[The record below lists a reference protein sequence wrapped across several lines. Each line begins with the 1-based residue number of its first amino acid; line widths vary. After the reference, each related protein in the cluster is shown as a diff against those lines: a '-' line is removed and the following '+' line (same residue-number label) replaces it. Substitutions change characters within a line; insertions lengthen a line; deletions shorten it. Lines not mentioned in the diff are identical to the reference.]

1 MFGSLAGGSLTVVYS
16 SIVVGTD
23 GSATATRA
31 VEKAARLATATG
43 ATVRLVSA
51 YKPPSRTMALSP
63 ESGIAGAQGQGQ
75 WDNEVHA
82 DVQSILD
89 ELVAKLAAEGVTATG
104 HAVPKSP
111 ADALIEVAMRYEAGL
126 IVVGNRGMQG
136 MRRALGSVPNTV
148 AHKAECDVL
157 IVDTTG

>member
-1 MFGSLAGGSLTVVYS
+1 MVYS

-23 GSATATRA
+23 GSTTATRA
-31 VEKAARLATATG
+31 VDKAARLARATG
-43 ATVRLVSA
+43 ATVRLVTA
-51 YKPPSRTMALSP
+51 YKPPSRSMALSP
-63 ESGIAGAQGQGQ
+63 DSGLVGAQGQSQ
-75 WDNEVHA
+75 WDDEVHT
-82 DVQSILD
+82 DVQGMLD
-89 ELVAKLAAEGVTATG
+89 DLVAKLAADGVDATG

-111 ADALIEVAMRYEAGL
+111 ADALIEVAHRYEAGL
-126 IVVGNRGMQG
+126 IVIGNRGMQG